1 MFIAR
6 RIRKENIA
14 EYILYIWQLE
24 DLLRAC
30 RFDPD
35 RIYAT
40 LLAGNSSLDDAQK
53 KEALGWYLDLVALM
67 REEGKEQIG
76 HIDHTLHLINDLN
89 DLHLRLL
96 KLPVG
101 EEYRTVFAPL
111 GGELPKIKKA
121 IESRRDITDTE
132 ACFRALYSVMLL
144 RMKGV
149 DRKEYINDVM
159 ELISPV
165 VARLA
170 AIYGQVERGEIDLY
184 KGVDDGTVPGV

>member
-30 RFDPD
+30 RFSPET
-35 RIYAT
+35 IYAT
-40 LLAGNSSLDDAQK
+40 LLEKNDTLDEAMK
-53 KEALGWYLDLVALM
+53 SEALNWYLDLATLM
-67 REEGKEQIG
+67 KQEGKETIG

-101 EEYRTVFAPL
+101 EHYRAVFAPL
-111 GGELPKIKKA
+111 KGELPKIKAA
-121 IESRRDITDTE
+121 IASKEQVSDIE

-144 RMKGV
+144 RMKQV

-165 VARLA
+165 IANLA
-170 AIYGQVERGEIDLY
+170 LIYRQVETGEIDLY
-184 KGVDDGTVPGV
+184 KGAEEEQR